1 MNVCYVSDRIIIL
14 ISAYYYVTDF
24 YYTTIIDTINVVWLC
39 QTTINAGF
47 SYSNYIHTFKP
58 RAATLIPRSFS
69 GFLPFTS
76 HKSRTHIKHWCTP
89 IIKSLSKKTIY
100 SNKTVLKTTWNLIAV
115 FMHQQS
121 SWQARKI
128 LPCYIESSVTT
139 YF

>member
-1 MNVCYVSDRIIIL
+1 MCSMNVCYVSDRIIIL

-24 YYTTIIDTINVVWLC
+24 YYTTIIDTINIVWLC

-76 HKSRTHIKHWCTP
+76 HKSRTHLKHWCTP
-89 IIKSLSKKTIY
+89 IIKSLSKRTIY
-100 SNKTVLKTTWNLIAV
+100 SNETVLKLRGILLLYLCI
-115 FMHQQS
+115 S
-121 SWQARKI
+121 SQVGKPERFFPVI
-128 LPCYIESSVTT
+128 LKPV
-139 YF
+139 